1 MRKLSVGLFPYGDN
15 GNPYQLLIRKALD
28 EQGVDTLPIPKRNFL
43 PLTRAVRS
51 PIQVLQMYWPHSL
64 FTGATPWRTH
74 FKRSMLQLDIR
85 SLGRKKFVFS
95 AENLYPHDSRQV
107 ADDIAY
113 TQKILHYCHGAVFTS
128 EAARRVYLDV
138 YKLPAGAV
146 QAVVPHIHYVDQY
159 PNCVDRAEARC
170 HLGLDP
176 AQKVILSLGRI
187 HPYKGLNHLIGAF
200 GRAAAP
206 DHCLV
211 VAGRAKSESVV
222 AELRQRIAAAKGKG
236 EVRIVD
242 RFIPDEELQYFY
254 NASDA
259 VAITYDDMPINP
271 GSVIMAMGFGKC
283 IIAPDKGPIRE
294 LIHPEALFSYPDE
307 GEEALQA
314 ALDAFGRADRLAAR
328 GACNRQRVLERHA
341 PAVAGRKFVDL
352 YQSIL

>member
-1 MRKLSVGLFPYGDN
+1 MGNLRVGLFPYGDN

-28 EQGVDTLPIPKRNFL
+28 EQGIDTLPIPKRNFL
-43 PLTRAVRS
+43 PLTRAVRN

-64 FTGATPWRTH
+64 FTGATPWRTY
-74 FKRSMLQLDIR
+74 FKRSMLGLDIR
-85 SLGRKKFVFS
+85 SLRQKKLVFS

-107 ADDIAY
+107 TEDIAY
-113 TQKILHYCHGAVFTS
+113 TQKILNYCQGVIFTS
-128 EAARRVYLDV
+128 EAARRLYQGVYT
-138 YKLPAGAV
+138 LPAGAV
-146 QAVVPHIHYVDQY
+146 QAVVPHIHYVNEY
-159 PNCVDRAEARC
+159 PNSVSRADARR

-176 AQKVILSLGRI
+176 GQSVILSLGRI
-187 HPYKGLNHLIGAF
+187 HPYKGLSHLIRAF
-200 GRAAAP
+200 GRVASA
-206 DHCLV
+206 DHCLLI
-211 VAGRAKSESVV
+211 AGRAKSPGVI
-222 AELRQRIAAAKGKG
+222 AELRQLIAPGKGG

-259 VAITYDDMPINP
+259 VAIPYDDMPINP

-294 LIHPEALFSYPDE
+294 LIHPEALFTYPDE

-314 ALDAFGRADRLAAR
+314 ALAAFGRADDLDAR
-328 GACNRQRVLERHA
+328 GERNRQRVLERHA
-341 PAVAGRKFVDL
+341 PALAGRKFADL